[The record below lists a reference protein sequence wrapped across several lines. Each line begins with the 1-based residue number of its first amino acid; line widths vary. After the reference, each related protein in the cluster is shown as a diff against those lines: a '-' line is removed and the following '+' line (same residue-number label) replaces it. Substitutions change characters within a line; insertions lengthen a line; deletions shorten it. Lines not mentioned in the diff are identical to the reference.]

1 MLKYIYVININKER
15 RRSMEV
21 RFVQRG
27 TEIDGNLRNYMENK
41 IAKMEKFFKK
51 ILNCQIVV
59 SHHKGNY
66 NVETT
71 ANANGV
77 ILRAEENATE
87 PRKAFDQSLKNL
99 ERRIKRYNS
108 YLKDKGQSQADM
120 DFSNFTF
127 SVEEAAA
134 DASSATDDI
143 TIEKV
148 KKIPVLPMSPV
159 EAVMQMELVGHS
171 FFMFQNADTG
181 DINVV
186 YKRKERDYGLLE
198 PLH

>member
-1 MLKYIYVININKER
+1 
-15 RRSMEV
+15 MEV

-27 TEIDGNLRNYMENK
+27 TEIDGKLRDYMENK
-41 IAKMEKFFKK
+41 MSKMEKFFRKL
-51 ILNCQIVV
+51 LNCQVVV
-59 SHHKGNY
+59 SHHKGNF

-87 PRKAFDQSLKNL
+87 PRRAFDQALKNL

-108 YLKDKGQSQADM
+108 YLKDKGQFQGEDN
-120 DFSNFTF
+120 FSF
-127 SVEEAAA
+127 SVEETPEAAA
-134 DASSATDDI
+134 SDVPS
-143 TIEKV
+143 IEKV
-148 KKIPVLPMSPV
+148 KKVPVHPMDPA
-159 EAVMQMELVGHS
+159 EAIMQMELVEHS

-186 YKRKERDYGLLE
+186 YKRKEGSYGLLE
-198 PLH
+198 PIK

>member
-1 MLKYIYVININKER
+1 
-15 RRSMEV
+15 MEV

-27 TEIDGNLRNYMENK
+27 TEIDGKLRDYMESK
-41 IAKMEKFFKK
+41 MSKMEKFFRK
-51 ILNCQIVV
+51 ILNCQVVV
-59 SHHKGNY
+59 SHHKGNF

-87 PRKAFDQSLKNL
+87 PRKAFDQALKNL

-108 YLKDKGQSQADM
+108 YLKDKGQFQDEEH
-120 DFSNFTF
+120 FSF
-127 SVEEAAA
+127 SVEETPETG
-134 DASSATDDI
+134 DPSAPV
-143 TIEKV
+143 IEKV
-148 KKIPVLPMSPV
+148 KKIPVHPMDPV

-181 DINVV
+181 EINVV
-186 YKRKERDYGLLE
+186 YKRKEDAYGLLE
-198 PLH
+198 PIH

>member
-1 MLKYIYVININKER
+1 MLKYIHIINKER

-127 SVEEAAA
+127 SVEEPAA
-134 DASSATDDI
+134 DASSAADDI

-171 FFMFQNADTG
+171 FFMFQNAETG

-198 PLH
+198 PLR

>member
-1 MLKYIYVININKER
+1 
-15 RRSMEV
+15 MEV

-127 SVEEAAA
+127 SVEEPAA
-134 DASSATDDI
+134 DSSSAADDI

-171 FFMFQNADTG
+171 FFMFQNAETG

-198 PLH
+198 PLR